1 VEIFWKNYFYLLLYV
16 HGINDIRQTEMQTAK
31 PLVPEQSP
39 LKVEIAIGK
48 LKRCESPGIDWILA
62 ELI

>member
-1 VEIFWKNYFYLLLYV
+1 LYV